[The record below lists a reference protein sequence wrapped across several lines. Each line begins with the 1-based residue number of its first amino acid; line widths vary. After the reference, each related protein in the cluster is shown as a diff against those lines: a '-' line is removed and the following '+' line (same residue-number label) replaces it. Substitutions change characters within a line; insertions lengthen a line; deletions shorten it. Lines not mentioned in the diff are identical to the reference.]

1 MINIRDWEVA
11 KFLRFVRARRAAC
24 EEQRKSE
31 MTDTQRHEA
40 VRRCQRREATG
51 LSPMATEP
59 EIQAAE
65 EAQRRRRA
73 VGLPLDAPDAD
84 LLAKERAA
92 EAERRR
98 RAVGLPLDAPEA
110 DLWAKERAAEDARR
124 EQARL
129 RQLEERR
136 REEERR
142 RYVPAS
148 PPCRNWSSSSSS
160 SSGYSRDSGRGG
172 GCFAGDGVVAVGPR
186 GNSTRRV
193 DSLRAGDTVY
203 SPSLEREVTVTA
215 TTVSREKQVC
225 TLNGLR
231 ISRKHP
237 VKLGPQSDWELP
249 VDLCEG
255 KVLHLSGEG
264 ATVHNFVLSEGSTL
278 EVNGMS
284 VLTLGDDAAAGKTPA
299 HPFYGTSAVVDA
311 LKAKPSWPEVKW

>member
-1 MINIRDWEVA
+1 MINIRDWEIV
-11 KFLRFVRARRAAC
+11 KFLRFVRARRATYK
-24 EEQRKSE
+24 QRNNASQ

-51 LSPMATEP
+51 LPPMATEL

-65 EAQRRRRA
+65 EAQRRRRT
-73 VGLPLDAPDAD
+73 VGLPLDAP
-84 LLAKERAA
+84 LS
-92 EAERRR
+92 
-98 RAVGLPLDAPEA
+98 

-142 RYVPAS
+142 RYAPPS
-148 PPCRNWSSSSSS
+148 PPCRSWSSSSSS
-160 SSGYSRDSGRGG
+160 SCRSWPSRSGHGG

-186 GNSTRRV
+186 GISTRRV

-249 VDLCEG
+249 VDLCKG

-299 HPFYGTSAVVDA
+299 HPYYGTHAVVDA
-311 LKAKPSWPEVKW
+311 LKAKATWPEVKW

>member
-1 MINIRDWEVA
+1 MTNIRDWEVA

-65 EAQRRRRA
+65 EAQ
-73 VGLPLDAPDAD
+73 
-84 LLAKERAA
+84 
-92 EAERRR
+92 RRR